1 MRKYANYE
9 ESLKARLADAAYAR
23 EYLAIALEEYEENG
37 DLAAFLLAVRDVTEA
52 QGGVSKLAA
61 RHQLN
66 RQGLYKVLSENGNP
80 QLNTISMILHGLG
93 FKLSIDP
100 LESSPQ

>member
-37 DLAAFLLAVRDVTEA
+37 DLAAFLLAVRGVDGYR
-52 QGGVSKLAA
+52 GG
-61 RHQLN
+61 
-66 RQGLYKVLSENGNP
+66 
-80 QLNTISMILHGLG
+80 
-93 FKLSIDP
+93 
-100 LESSPQ
+100 

>member
-1 MRKYANYE
+1 MRKYRNYE

-37 DLAAFLLAVRDVTEA
+37 DLEAFLLAVRDVTEA

-61 RHQLN
+61 RTQLN
-66 RQGLYKVLSENGNP
+66 RQSLYKVLSENGNP
-80 QLNTISMILHGLG
+80 QLNTICTILHGLG

-100 LESSPQ
+100 LESSSQ